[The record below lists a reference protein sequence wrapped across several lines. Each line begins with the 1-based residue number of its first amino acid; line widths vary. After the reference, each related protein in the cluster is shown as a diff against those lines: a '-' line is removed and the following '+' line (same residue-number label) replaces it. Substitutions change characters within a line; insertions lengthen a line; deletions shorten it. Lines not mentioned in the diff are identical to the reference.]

1 MTAFSHSAFDYIV
14 VGAGSAGCVLANR
27 LSEDGKH
34 TVALVEAGGTDA
46 SWQIQ
51 MPAAL
56 AYPLASDRFVQRF
69 DTEAEPHL
77 AGRQLNHPRG
87 RVLGGTSSIN
97 GMMYVRGHPLDFD
110 RWREEGCSGWSFAD
124 VLPYFQRMEACASGG
139 DPLRGTGGP
148 LAIRRGNANATPL
161 NAAFIEA
168 AIEAGYPRTEDI
180 NAGQQEGAG
189 LMEQTIRNGVREN
202 TSKAYLKPARG
213 RGNLTVFTHMAAQS
227 VLTRNKRA
235 IAVRALSDGRT
246 LDITASREV
255 ILAAG
260 AIGSPYLLLHSGIG
274 PAASL
279 KRLGIEVVADVPAVG
294 CNLHDHPDVV
304 LRHLCPEPVSLHR
317 TTLPIGKILA
327 GVQWFLSKT
336 GPAATNHFDAG
347 AFIRSEAGIG
357 HPDLQLSFLPL
368 ALAPGAVQSDQSI
381 GEDGFQI
388 HIDLLR
394 PNSRGV
400 LALKSSDPMDKP
412 SLKFNYLADPD
423 DRMRL
428 VKGLELTREIISQE
442 AMSRYRGRE
451 VTPGPEVQSVDE
463 IEQWVTEN
471 ADTAYHP
478 VGTCRMGQASS
489 KLTVVDPFCRV
500 KGIEALRVVDASIM
514 PSIVSGN
521 TNAATIMIAER
532 ASDMIRGLAPQLAAS
547 YKIWENPRWRDVQR

>member
-1 MTAFSHSAFDYIV
+1 MTAYSQSVFDYVI

-34 TVALVEAGGTDA
+34 TVALIEAGGTDA

-56 AYPLASDRFVQRF
+56 AYPLASDNFVWRF

-87 RVLGGTSSIN
+87 CVLGGTSSIN
-97 GMMYVRGHPLDFD
+97 GMMYVRGHPFDFD

-124 VLPYFQRMEACASGG
+124 VLPYFQRMEACVSGG
-139 DPLRGTGGP
+139 DPIRGTGGP
-148 LAIRRGNANATPL
+148 LAIRRGSASATPL

-168 AIEAGYPRTEDI
+168 AIEAGYPPTEDI
-180 NAGQQEGAG
+180 NAVQQEGAG

-202 TSKAYLKPARG
+202 TSNAYLKPARG
-213 RGNLTVFTHMAAQS
+213 RVNLTVFTHMTVQR
-227 VLTRNKRA
+227 VLTRSKRA
-235 IAVRALSDGRT
+235 IGVRALCDGRS

-304 LRHLCPEPVSLHR
+304 LRYVCPEPVSLHR

-347 AFIRSEAGIG
+347 AFIRSEAGVR

-394 PNSRGV
+394 PNSRGALV
-400 LALKSSDPMDKP
+400 LKSSNPMEKP

-489 KLTVVDPFCRV
+489 KLSVVDPFCRV

-521 TNAATIMIAER
+521 TNAATMMIAER
-532 ASDMIRGLAPQLAAS
+532 ASDMIRGLAPQLTAS
-547 YKIWENPRWRDVQR
+547 YKNWENPRWRDVQR